1 MIRFWEFRLTGAPP
15 LLSFVVRRGRPRR
28 WRVADI
34 QNITCAAFDAMPEAE
49 QRAFVI
55 GVANGRGMTSG
66 LLEAYAGAAQD
77 MAGSPAEREAIATS
91 YQTIRG
97 LMAPLLSIDAAGL
110 LNGVRAACRR
120 PELRD
125 RLVIEALASVHLDA
139 SRALREFRE

>member
-1 MIRFWEFRLTGAPP
+1 MAD
-15 LLSFVVRRGRPRR
+15 LS
-28 WRVADI
+28 
-34 QNITCAAFDAMPEAE
+34 NITCAAFDAMPEAE

-66 LLEAYAGAAQD
+66 LFEAYAGAAED
-77 MAGSPAEREAIATS
+77 MAGSSAEREAVTS
-91 YQTIRG
+91 AYRTIRG
-97 LMAPLLSIDAAGL
+97 MMEPLLTIDAASL

-139 SRALREFRE
+139 SRALREARERSGG